1 MKHVREKPRGTAH
14 FRSARAFACGMSDH
28 EESSF
33 RHVAELIRDIGAAF
47 LTSLAP
53 GRNPIGL
60 HARPMYTL
68 KVDPETFNGELW
80 FFTDP
85 DSVKAHEIE
94 SDGRVMLTYAD
105 GGRSRYVCAFGRASV
120 VRDVEKAKALWNIH
134 ARAWWPDGPESPDLV
149 LLRVRIHEAEY
160 WDGPGRVSYMLSL
173 LKAIAT
179 HERIETKSGQFGE
192 IRM

>member
-1 MKHVREKPRGTAH
+1 MKHLRKTALPPAP
-14 FRSARAFACGMSDH
+14 FFTRPIYSQSMSNY
-28 EESSF
+28 EPSSVH
-33 RHVAELIRDIGAAF
+33 RVAELIRDIGAAF
-47 LTSLAP
+47 LTSIAP
-53 GRNPIGL
+53 GRNAIGL

-68 KVDPETFNGELW
+68 KFDVDAFDGELW

-85 DSVKAHEIE
+85 DSIKAHEIE

-105 GGRSRYVCAFGRASV
+105 AAHSRYVSAFGRATV
-120 VRDVEKAKALWNIH
+120 VRDVEKNKALWNIH

-149 LLRVRIHEAEY
+149 LLRVRIHDAEY

-179 HERIETKSGQFGE
+179 HERIETKSGAFGE
-192 IRM
+192 VRM